1 MRAMKQTLIVLAGL
15 FLLACPKEGSEPTT
29 TAIDQARRAAGNVA
43 TMGEQRY
50 PLEGRIVSRD
60 PSSNQVTVDH
70 KEIPNFMGAMT
81 MPYEVRGVEVS
92 ELPPD
97 GTEITATVHGKGD
110 TYWLTDIKAK

>member
-1 MRAMKQTLIVLAGL
+1 MKLILIVLAGL
-15 FLLACPKEGSEPTT
+15 FVLACPKGGSESTT
-29 TAIDQARRAAGNVA
+29 TAIDQARKAAENVA
-43 TMGEQRY
+43 TMGEQKY

-81 MPYEVRGVEVS
+81 MPYEVRGMEIS

-97 GTEITATVHGKGD
+97 GTEITATVHAKGD
-110 TYWLTDIKAK
+110 TYWLTNVKAK